1 MKGTVIKRGPGRY
14 SVVIDRGRGP
24 DDKRIRD
31 WHSGYTTKKAAEAA
45 RVELL
50 ARQQHGAY
58 VDPSALTVAGLFD
71 RVFDHLESIGRDART
86 VERHRELARLHVV
99 PSLGGVKVQ
108 QLAPVHLSELYAKLL
123 REGRR
128 DGRPGGLSPR
138 TVGHVHRTVHRAL
151 RQAVR
156 WRLLAVNPAADLELP
171 TVTAPRMATLDAEQ
185 ARRLLAAVSTAPTWL
200 RMLTTLGLALG
211 CRRGELLA
219 LRWADVDLD
228 EGTVR
233 VGRSARIVGGRLEV
247 KGPKTDA
254 GYRTLALPAFAAAAL
269 RQQRADRAALRLALG
284 GAYDAAGDLVVCH
297 DDGRPV
303 RPDYAS
309 AAFRALRGR
318 AGLPAT
324 VHVHTLRHSA
334 ASFLA
339 AAGVPASDLAAQLGH
354 ADGGALALRVY
365 VHPLEGGRRRAAEHL
380 DRAFGGAE

>member
-1 MKGTVIKRGPGRY
+1 MRGTVIKRGNGY
-14 SVVIDRGRGP
+14 SVVLDLGRGP
-24 DDKRIRD
+24 DGKRIRK
-31 WHSGYTTKKAAEAA
+31 WHSGYRTKKLAERAQ
-45 RVELL
+45 VELL
-50 ARQQHGAY
+50 AKLQDGEY
-58 VDPSALTVAGLFD
+58 VDPSALTLAGLFD
-71 RVFDHLESIGRDART
+71 RVFDYLESIGRDART

-99 PSLGGVKVQ
+99 PYLGGMRLQ
-108 QLAPVHLSELYAKLL
+108 QLAPVHLSELYARLL

-128 DGRPGGLSPR
+128 DGRPGGLAPR

-156 WRLLAVNPAADLELP
+156 WQLLSRNVASDLELP
-171 TVTAPRMATLDAEQ
+171 TVTAPRMATLDHDQ
-185 ARRLLAAVSTAPTWL
+185 ARRLLAAVETAPAWL
-200 RMLTTLGLALG
+200 RLLVVLGLALG

-233 VGRSARIVGGRLEV
+233 VGRSARIVAKRLEV

-269 RQQRADRAALRLALG
+269 RRRRAEQAEFRLALG
-284 GAYDAAGDLVVCH
+284 GGYDAKADLIVCH
-297 DDGRPV
+297 DDGRSV

-309 AAFRALRGR
+309 ARFRALV
-318 AGLPAT
+318 AGASLPAA

-365 VHPLEGGRRRAAEHL
+365 VHPLQENRRRAAEHL